1 MNTYKRP
8 EIEVIKFE
16 VPDVITINP
25 SVGGDGYGEDN
36 AEHDNGF
43 MDFDDL

>member
-16 VPDVITINP
+16 VPDIITV
-25 SVGGDGYGEDN
+25 SST
-36 AEHDNGF
+36 EHDNAFGDIT
-43 MDFDDL
+43 DFFNGK